1 MKHFK
6 TIAEFHH
13 FVGLPA
19 PMHPLISVV
28 DVASVPHRDVPEPMN
43 MAMDFYSIAVK
54 RMVNFKVQYGQR
66 PFDFNDGIMSFLSPN
81 QVLHIDVDNKGKK
94 AERSGWVIYIHPDF
108 IWNTALA
115 KNIRQYDFWDYSLNE
130 ALFLSDKEEATINS
144 VIQSIFEEYQANIDR
159 FSKSIIIS
167 HIEAL
172 LNYADRYYHRQ
183 FITRE
188 RSNHQVLERVETLLT
203 EYFNSGDLLSK
214 GLPTVAYL
222 AGALN
227 LSPKYLS
234 SLLKVLTGQNTQ
246 QHIHEKLIEKAKE
259 KLSTTDLSVSE
270 IAFGLGFE
278 HLPSFS
284 KLFKAKTSQSPLAF
298 RATFN

>member
-6 TIAEFHH
+6 SIAEFHH
-13 FVGLPA
+13 FVGIPA
-19 PMHPLISVV
+19 PLHPLISVV
-28 DVASVPHRDVPEPMN
+28 DVATVPHREVLEPMN
-43 MAMDFYSIAVK
+43 MAMDCYSIAVK

-66 PFDFNDGIMSFLSPN
+66 PFDFNDGIMSFMSPN
-81 QVLHIDVDNKGKK
+81 QVLNIDVKDKSEKTEK
-94 AERSGWVIYIHPDF
+94 SGWVIYIHPDF
-108 IWNTALA
+108 IWNTGLA
-115 KNIRQYDFWDYSLNE
+115 KTIRQYDFWDYSLNE
-130 ALFLSDKEEATINS
+130 SLFLSEKEEGIINS
-144 VIQSIFEEYQANIDR
+144 LIQNIFKEYQGNIDR

-172 LNYADRYYHRQ
+172 LNYADRYYNRQ
-183 FITRE
+183 FITRDK
-188 RSNHQVLERVETLLT
+188 SNHQILEQVENLLA
-203 EYFNSGDLLSK
+203 EYFNNDNLLSK

-222 AGALN
+222 ADYLN

-246 QHIHEKLIEKAKE
+246 QHIHDKLIEKAKE
-259 KLSTTDLSVSE
+259 KLSTTELSVSE
-270 IAFGLGFE
+270 IAYGLGFE

-298 RATFN
+298 RTSFN

>member
-1 MKHFK
+1 MRHFK
-6 TIAEFHH
+6 TISEFHH

-19 PMHPLISVV
+19 PLHPLISVV
-28 DVASVPHRDVPEPMN
+28 DVATVPHSDTSEPTPMV
-43 MAMDFYSIAVK
+43 MEFYSIAVK

-81 QVLHIDVDNKGKK
+81 QVLNIAVDDKGKK
-94 AERSGWVIYIHPDF
+94 VEKSGWVIYIHPDF

-115 KNIRQYDFWDYSLNE
+115 KTIRDYDFWDYSLSE
-130 ALFLSDKEEATINS
+130 ALFLSEKEEAAIGG
-144 VIQSIFEEYQANIDR
+144 IIHSIFEEYQANIDR

-172 LNYADRYYHRQ
+172 LNYADRYYHQQ

-188 RSNHQVLERVETLLT
+188 KSNHQLLERLESLLT
-203 EYFNSGDLLSK
+203 EYFKSDDLLSK

-222 AGALN
+222 ADTLN
-227 LSPKYLS
+227 FSPKYLS
-234 SLLKVLTGQNTQ
+234 SLLKVNTGQNTQ

-270 IAFGLGFE
+270 IAYGLGFE

-284 KLFKAKTSQSPLAF
+284 RLFKAKTSKSPLKF
-298 RATFN
+298 RASFN

>member
-13 FVGLPA
+13 FVGIPA

-28 DVASVPHRDVPEPMN
+28 NVATVPHREVLEPMS

-66 PFDFNDGIMSFLSPN
+66 PFDFNEGIVSFMSPN
-81 QVLHIDVDNKGKK
+81 QVLNIDVNDKSKK
-94 AERSGWVIYIHPDF
+94 TEKSGWVIYIHPDF
-108 IWNTALA
+108 IWNTGLA
-115 KNIRQYDFWDYSLNE
+115 KTIRQYDFWDYSLNE
-130 ALFLSDKEEATINS
+130 SLFLSEKEEVTINS
-144 VIQSIFEEYQANIDR
+144 LIQNIFEEYQANIDR
-159 FSKSIIIS
+159 FSKSIIVS
-167 HIEAL
+167 HIDTL

-188 RSNHQVLERVETLLT
+188 KSNHQIIERVETLLT
-203 EYFNSGDLLSK
+203 RYFNSHDLLSR

-222 AGALN
+222 ANELN
-227 LSPKYLS
+227 ISPKYLS
-234 SLLKVLTGQNTQ
+234 TLLKVLTGQNTQ

-259 KLSTTDLSVSE
+259 KLSTTELSVSE
-270 IAFGLGFE
+270 IAYGLGFE

-284 KLFKAKTSQSPLAF
+284 KLFKAKTSQSPLEF